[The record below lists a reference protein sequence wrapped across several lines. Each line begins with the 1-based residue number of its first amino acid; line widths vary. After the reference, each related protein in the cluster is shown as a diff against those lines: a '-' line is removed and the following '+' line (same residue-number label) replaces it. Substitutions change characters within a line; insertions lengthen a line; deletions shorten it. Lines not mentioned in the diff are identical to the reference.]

1 MFKKLLL
8 VLTVLFTV
16 QLTSAQILLNDNFD
30 NYTLGNLGTD
40 VTGVVPGQGNWLTEI
55 LYAPL
60 NHSSSAF
67 NITNEAFKGKVL
79 TFTTPQG
86 EYMVAKK
93 DLSTFINQRT
103 TGNDVIKVEIDYYTG
118 TQYYMATN
126 RAPYITISLHDN
138 NNKRLLMIYHNIVN
152 KNFIYARSLDDFGT
166 NNVLKLG
173 NDSGNVDSLPVNT
186 WISFIVYLDYNNRK
200 AYVETPYFNK
210 VAVGDF
216 LSKSTSNNLIEDFKP
231 VLLSLYADAAIAN
244 ASQMVHKFDNIKI
257 TGLKVVPP
265 NIIALSIN
273 EQLATKFNVFPNPAN
288 NIVNITNRENI
299 SVEQIHVFDISGKTV
314 QSYFFNKENQVQLNI
329 ENLASGTYMLH
340 IKTIKGVA
348 VKKIIKSK
356 IQLANDK
363 GNVYLGNKILII
375 LIFFV
380 AC

>member
-348 VKKIIKSK
+348 VKKNIKK
-356 IQLANDK
+356 
-363 GNVYLGNKILII
+363 
-375 LIFFV
+375 
-380 AC
+380 